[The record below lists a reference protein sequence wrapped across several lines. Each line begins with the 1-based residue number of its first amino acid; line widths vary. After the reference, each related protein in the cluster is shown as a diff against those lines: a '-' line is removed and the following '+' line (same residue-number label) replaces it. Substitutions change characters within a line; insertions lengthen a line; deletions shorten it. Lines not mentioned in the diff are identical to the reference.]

1 MKKSDILIASNVVLE
16 DSKYILSNINTKKL
30 KNSKILILGGNSF
43 IATYLQAI
51 LALLNCKI
59 TSISLNKP
67 RGLFK
72 SIRSKNK
79 IKFLR
84 MDLTNEKKVDK
95 ILKRKF
101 DFIFHC
107 ATYGQPKKWK
117 GNEKKTIKL
126 NINLLKQIL
135 NHSVKYKSRILYL
148 SSAAVYKI
156 PKGKKKIDEKSV
168 LDSGKLP
175 GEMIYANSKIMGEQ
189 LCRIYKEKYKLPV
202 YIARPAHTYG
212 PGQDFKDPRYLPQ
225 ILRRAMIEKKI
236 YIFNKAR
243 SVRTWGYIA
252 DIIIMLLNIVQYGKS
267 LTYNVSGANHK
278 SFYEVTKIIS
288 KIFNNMPIKIKNKK
302 LNYINP
308 EKTILKI
315 SSEKYF
321 KEFKQ
326 KNKISFLDGLVKT
339 IKWNKEWQRL
349 N

>member
-1 MKKSDILIASNVVLE
+1 MNRPDIFIPNNVILE
-16 DSKYILSNINTKKL
+16 DCEYILSYLDTKKL

-43 IATYLQAI
+43 IATYLQAV
-51 LALLNCKI
+51 LALLKCKI
-59 TSISLNKP
+59 TSVSLNKP

-72 SIRSKNK
+72 SIQKANK

-84 MDLTNEKKVDK
+84 MDLTNEKKVNK
-95 ILKRKF
+95 ILKKDF

-107 ATYGQPKKWK
+107 ATYGQPKKWE

-135 NHSVKYKSRILYL
+135 DHSVKYKSRILYL

-156 PKGKKKIDEKSV
+156 PNNNRKIDETSD
-168 LDSGKLP
+168 LDVGKFP
-175 GEMIYANSKIMGEQ
+175 GEIIYANSKIIGEQ
-189 LCRIYKEKYKLPV
+189 LCKIYKKKYKLPI
-202 YIARPAHTYG
+202 YIVRPAHTFG
-212 PGQDFKDPRYLPQ
+212 PGQDFKDPRYIPQ

-236 YIFNKAR
+236 YILNKAR

-267 LTYNVSGANHK
+267 LTYNVSGTDHK

-288 KIFNNMPIKIKNKK
+288 KIFNNMPIKIRNKK
-302 LNYINP
+302 MNFINP
-308 EKTILKI
+308 ETTILKV
-315 SSEKYF
+315 SSQKYF
-321 KEFKQ
+321 KEFKKKHQ
-326 KNKISFLDGLVKT
+326 TSFFDGLVKT

>member
-1 MKKSDILIASNVVLE
+1 
-16 DSKYILSNINTKKL
+16 
-30 KNSKILILGGNSF
+30 
-43 IATYLQAI
+43 
-51 LALLNCKI
+51 
-59 TSISLNKP
+59 
-67 RGLFK
+67 
-72 SIRSKNK
+72 
-79 IKFLR
+79 
-84 MDLTNEKKVDK
+84 
-95 ILKRKF
+95 
-101 DFIFHC
+101 
-107 ATYGQPKKWK
+107 
-117 GNEKKTIKL
+117 
-126 NINLLKQIL
+126 
-135 NHSVKYKSRILYL
+135 
-148 SSAAVYKI
+148 
-156 PKGKKKIDEKSV
+156 
-168 LDSGKLP
+168 
-175 GEMIYANSKIMGEQ
+175 
-189 LCRIYKEKYKLPV
+189 
-202 YIARPAHTYG
+202 
-212 PGQDFKDPRYLPQ
+212 
-225 ILRRAMIEKKI
+225 MIEKKI

-339 IKWNKEWQRL
+339 IKWNKEWQKL